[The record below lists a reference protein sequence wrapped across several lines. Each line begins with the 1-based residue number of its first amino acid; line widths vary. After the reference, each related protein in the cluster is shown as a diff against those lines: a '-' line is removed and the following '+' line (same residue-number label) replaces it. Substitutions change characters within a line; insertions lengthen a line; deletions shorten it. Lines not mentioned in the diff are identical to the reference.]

1 MMVWIQFLRIPDVMA
16 ERVKAP
22 SFVCMEDEALA
33 MSIPH

>member
-22 SFVCMEDEALA
+22 SFVCTEDKVLA
-33 MSIPH
+33 MSAPR